1 MSVNSRLTAKV
12 ESGMA
17 GERKLNTKAKRAV
30 FVIDDHPIV
39 REGLVQLI
47 NREADLVVCGLA
59 EDAYGALK
67 AMESLKP
74 NIAIA
79 DISLKGADGIE
90 LIKNLKL
97 RMPTLPVLVLS
108 IHDETFYA
116 PRVLRAG
123 ARGYIMK
130 QEATENV
137 LVALRRVL
145 SGEIY
150 LSERMANK
158 MLQQF
163 VGVVKIPQSFP
174 VDRLSDR
181 ELEVFRLIGQGL
193 GTRRI
198 AEDLHLSVKTVESY
212 REHIKEKMTL
222 SDASELVRHA
232 IDWVQ
237 REKFD

>member
-1 MSVNSRLTAKV
+1 MLA
-12 ESGMA
+12 
-17 GERKLNTKAKRAV
+17 ERKLVTKAKHTV

-47 NREADLVVCGLA
+47 NRENDLVVCGLA

-67 AMESLKP
+67 AMESVKP
-74 NIAIA
+74 DIAVA
-79 DISLKGADGIE
+79 DISLKGTDGIE
-90 LIKNLKL
+90 LIKNMKM
-97 RMPTLPVLVLS
+97 RFADLPVLVLS
-108 IHDETFYA
+108 IHDESLYA
-116 PRVLRAG
+116 PRALRAG

-145 SGEIY
+145 GGEIY

-158 MLQQF
+158 MLQQL
-163 VGVVKIPQSFP
+163 VGIGAATGRLS

-181 ELEVFRLIGQGL
+181 ELEVFRLIGQGH

-198 AEDLHLSVKTVESY
+198 AEELRLSIKTVESY
-212 REHIKEKMTL
+212 REHIKDKMTL
-222 SDASELVRHA
+222 NDASELVQHA
-232 IDWVQ
+232 IQWVQ
-237 REKFD
+237 QEKSR